1 MKKIDKWISE
11 LGDYLVSIDP
21 ATGLDSSY
29 KFSSYEELWKTY
41 DYTKYSTWLTEEE
54 TPEKEKT
61 KTLNE
66 SRLKEIKP

>member
-29 KFSSYEELWKTY
+29 NFLHMKNYGKLMTTQNIQPGGLRKI
-41 DYTKYSTWLTEEE
+41 L
-54 TPEKEKT
+54 
-61 KTLNE
+61 
-66 SRLKEIKP
+66 SRKKKPRP